1 MMPQDLFSLAGHVQL
16 ERSDLDELAA
26 STWSDALRWL
36 GMVVEMNFF
45 GGFSNIQ

>member
-1 MMPQDLFSLAGHVQL
+1 MMPQDLFSLANFQL

-36 GMVVEMNFF
+36 GMVAEMNFF